1 MGARNLIS
9 SNVGFNRWPTTL
21 AGLASTY
28 NVVVQDGDVVAPLEV
43 LLHDGGGV
51 EELCVAD
58 LANVHHLRRG
68 HLAVLALVVVDADQ
82 VLRPGTTQ
90 DMNESCL
97 RNKQHQRWSSAD

>member
-1 MGARNLIS
+1 MGASNLIS
-9 SNVGFNRWPTTL
+9 CKVEFNIWPTTL

-43 LLHDGGGV
+43 LLHDGVGV

-68 HLAVLALVVVDADQ
+68 HLAVLALVVVDADH

-97 RNKQHQRWSSAD
+97 RNKQHQRWSSGD